1 MGERPQLKKS
11 YDTVIV
17 GGGLHGLATAYYLGT
32 RHGITEVA
40 IIEKNILVSVVPAG
54 IRLLSVPISGPR
66 KMCLY
71 IRKHLICGR

>member
-40 IIEKNILVSVVPAG
+40 IIEKNILVPEYGYCPCQSADPGKCASILG
-54 IRLLSVPISGPR
+54 ST
-66 KMCLY
+66 
-71 IRKHLICGR
+71 